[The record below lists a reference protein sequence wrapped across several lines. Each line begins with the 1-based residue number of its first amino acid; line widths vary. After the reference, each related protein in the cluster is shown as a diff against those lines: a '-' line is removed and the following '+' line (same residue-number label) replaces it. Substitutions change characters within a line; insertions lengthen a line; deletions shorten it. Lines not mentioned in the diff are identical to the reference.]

1 MSKKLFMD
9 AVEKLFAQNDVAEE
23 VKEYF
28 NNTLKA
34 KRVNKSEVERTKIV
48 KNAIYK
54 FLEQNPNIAYDR
66 VQIGNT
72 LYNEAQFP
80 EEYLVNEKGTVAY
93 NSITAYANQLVNEQV
108 IVKNSVKEGK
118 STKIVYS
125 FL

>member
-1 MSKKLFMD
+1 MD

-72 LYNEAQFP
+72 LYNEAEFP

>member
-1 MSKKLFMD
+1 MSKKLFVD

-34 KRVNKSEVERTKIV
+34 KRINKTEVERTKIV

-54 FLEQNPNIAYDR
+54 FLEQNPNVAYDR
-66 VQIGNT
+66 VEIGST
-72 LYNEAQFP
+72 LYNEAEFP
-80 EEYLVNEKGTVAY
+80 EEYLVNEKGTIAY
-93 NSITAYANQLVNEQV
+93 NSITAYANQLVNEER
-108 IVKNSVKEGK
+108 IVKNSVKAGK

-125 FL
+125 LL

>member
-72 LYNEAQFP
+72 LYNEAEFP

>member
-1 MSKKLFMD
+1 MSKKLFLD
-9 AVEKLFAQNDVAEE
+9 AVEKLFAQNVVAEE

-34 KRVNKSEVERTKIV
+34 KRINKTEVERTKIV

-66 VQIGNT
+66 VEIGST
-72 LYNEAQFP
+72 LYNEAEFP
-80 EEYLVNEKGTVAY
+80 EEYLVNEKGTIAY
-93 NSITAYANQLVNEQV
+93 NSITAYANQLVNEEK
-108 IVKNSVKEGK
+108 IVKNSVKAGK

-125 FL
+125 LL

>member
-1 MSKKLFMD
+1 MSKKLFLD
-9 AVEKLFAQNDVAEE
+9 AVEKLFAQNVVAEE

-34 KRVNKSEVERTKIV
+34 KRINKTEVERTKIV

-66 VQIGNT
+66 VEIGST
-72 LYNEAQFP
+72 LYNEAEFP
-80 EEYLVNEKGTVAY
+80 EEYLVNEKGTIAY
-93 NSITAYANQLVNEQV
+93 NSITAYANQLVNEER
-108 IVKNSVKEGK
+108 IVKNSVKAGK

>member
-54 FLEQNPNIAYDR
+54 FLEQNPNFAYDR
-66 VQIGNT
+66 VQIGNS
-72 LYNEAQFP
+72 LYNEADFP